1 MRKNEKKKQRA
12 KPISYLLVYVMR
24 SINSWLFITQIPGQG
39 YCFQQ
44 ILLSIYYVPAPRGA
58 IIEDID
64 TTSAVWGRE
73 TLVKYVIDAF
83 FEKCYNIQLEMFM
96 TAYIREKVWSSLKM
110 FDIITILE
118 S

>member
-1 MRKNEKKKQRA
+1 MKYWIIFSNEYWYRKNEEAQRA

-24 SINSWLFITQIPGQG
+24 SINSLLFITQIPGQE

-83 FEKCYNIQLEMFM
+83 CEKCYNIQL
-96 TAYIREKVWSSLKM
+96 
-110 FDIITILE
+110 
-118 S
+118 